1 MKYLGILSISVLLFA
16 CSKPSENITPA
27 APTPVPAPA
36 PAPTAATLTLPA
48 NNTVCYEGTN
58 ASSSMSDVSFSW
70 SPAKD
75 SDSYDLVITNL
86 NNSTNTTKSINS
98 DTKTIVSLLKATPYS
113 WLVISKS
120 NKSKETATSESRKFY
135 LAGDGASTF
144 SPFPAS
150 IIAPASGANV
160 TSNAG
165 KVNLIWSGADPD
177 SKVLSFEIY
186 LDTDPEKVLNR
197 QVSPIKTSNSNL
209 SVEVKSGT
217 VYYWSV
223 KTSDGVL
230 SSYSIP
236 YSFKVN

>member
-1 MKYLGILSISVLLFA
+1 
-16 CSKPSENITPA
+16 
-27 APTPVPAPA
+27 
-36 PAPTAATLTLPA
+36 
-48 NNTVCYEGTN
+48 
-58 ASSSMSDVSFSW
+58 MSDVSFSW

-150 IIAPASGANV
+150 IIAPKSGANV

-165 KVNLIWSGADPD
+165 KVNLSWSGSDPD
-177 SKVLSFEIY
+177 SKVLSYEIY

-197 QVSPIKTSNSNL
+197 QVSPIKTPNSNL
-209 SVEVKSGT
+209 LVEVKSGT